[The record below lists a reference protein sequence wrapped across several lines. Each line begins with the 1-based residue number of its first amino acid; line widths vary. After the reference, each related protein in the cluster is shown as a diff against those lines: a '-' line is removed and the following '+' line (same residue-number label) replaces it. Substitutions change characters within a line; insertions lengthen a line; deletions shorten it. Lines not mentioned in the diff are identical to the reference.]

1 MGGQDRYKISP
12 SAQKV
17 LLSSVA
23 KAYLKG
29 GLHQGVGG
37 PASQRRPLQGQE
49 IRAESQRA
57 GGTGWVWGMA
67 GGGGSEEPGASRE
80 QVEPGDRG
88 PGWKCAQRL
97 ESTVGAKEG
106 GSVPGVLRILT
117 FLLRAA

>member
-29 GLHQGVGG
+29 GLHQDVGG

-67 GGGGSEEPGASRE
+67 GGGGSEEPAASRE

-106 GSVPGVLRILT
+106 GSVPGALRILT